1 LFSRGMF
8 SGEWHQSRA
17 LTLNTESNTSPEATK
32 MKTAAILSLGVLL
45 TTGAAYAQQVSAG
58 RAELMSSVPQ
68 SSRTVTDWYKQNVY
82 DPNDKKIGEIMDV
95 LIEPSGQANTAII
108 GVGGFLGAGEK
119 DVAVKFDAIK
129 STMKDNKPYLTLD
142 TNKDALK
149 NAPGFKYDS
158 SKTTWVP
165 DNSGK

>member
-1 LFSRGMF
+1 
-8 SGEWHQSRA
+8 
-17 LTLNTESNTSPEATK
+17 LT
-32 MKTAAILSLGVLL
+32 
-45 TTGAAYAQQVSAG
+45 
-58 RAELMSSVPQ
+58 
-68 SSRTVTDWYKQNVY
+68 
-82 DPNDKKIGEIMDV
+82 NDNKIGEIMDV

>member
-1 LFSRGMF
+1 MAPKPPFDVNSGEQHISRGN
-8 SGEWHQSRA
+8 E
-17 LTLNTESNTSPEATK
+17 
-32 MKTAAILSLGVLL
+32 MKTAAILSLGILL
-45 TTGAAYAQQVSAG
+45 GTSAAYAQQVSTG
-58 RAELMSSVPQ
+58 RSELMSSVPQ
-68 SSRTVTDWYKQNVY
+68 TSRTVTDWYKQNVY
-82 DPNDKKIGEIMDV
+82 DPNDNKIGQIMDV
-95 LIEPSGQANTAII
+95 LLEPNGQANTAII

-119 DVAVKFDAIK
+119 DVAVKFDSIK
-129 STMKDNKPYLTLD
+129 STTKDNKPYLTLD

>member
-1 LFSRGMF
+1 MAPKLRFDVKL
-8 SGEWHQSRA
+8 E
-17 LTLNTESNTSPEATK
+17 ESNSSFGDYQMKIAGIVFLGALLGTSA
-32 MKTAAILSLGVLL
+32 VH
-45 TTGAAYAQQVSAG
+45 AQQVSAG
-58 RAELMSSVPQ
+58 RSELMSSVSQ

-82 DPNDKKIGEIMDV
+82 DPNDNKIGEIMDV
-95 LIEPSGQANTAII
+95 LIEPNGQANTAII

-119 DVAVKFDAIK
+119 DVAVKLESIK

-142 TNKDALK
+142 TTKDALK

-165 DNSGK
+165 DESAR

>member
-1 LFSRGMF
+1 
-8 SGEWHQSRA
+8 
-17 LTLNTESNTSPEATK
+17 

-45 TTGAAYAQQVSAG
+45 ATGAAYAQQVSAG
-58 RAELMSSVPQ
+58 RGELMSTVPQ

-82 DPNDKKIGEIMDV
+82 DPSNNKIGEIMDV

-119 DVAVKFDAIK
+119 DVAVKFDSIK

-142 TNKDALK
+142 TSKDALK
-149 NAPGFKYDS
+149 GAPGFKYDS

-165 DNSGK
+165 DNGGK